1 MVRIDLSG
9 AKEFTPN
16 VSNEQKALDA
26 IRKLKDGSGAGS
38 DFIGWVDLPVSYDK
52 DEFARIQKAA
62 KKIQSDSKALVVI
75 GIGGS
80 YLGARAVIELLKSPN
95 YNMLQKSTPGH
106 LFCRKRYFVRRADGD
121 HRHDRRTRFL
131 RERHLEV
138 RHDDRA
144 RHRVP
149 YFSKSCSKR
158 SMAKRA
164 RASDLRHD
172 RQGKGRTQDACNQR
186 RL

>member
-52 DEFARIQKAA
+52 DEFARIEKAA

-95 YNMLQKSTPGH
+95 YNMLQKSTPDI
-106 LFCRKRYFVRRADGD
+106 YFAGNGISSDALTEIIAMIG
-121 HRHDRRTRFL
+121 
-131 RERHLEV
+131 ERHLEV

-144 RHRVP
+144 CDRVP
-149 YFSKSCSKR
+149 YFQRAARKEVWQR
-158 SMAKRA
+158 GRA
-164 RASDLRHD
+164 RADLRHD
-172 RQGKGRTQDACNQR
+172 RQGKGRTQDACDQR

>member
-16 VSNEQKALDA
+16 VSNEEKALDA

-80 YLGARAVIELLKSPN
+80 YRPPPAHVRAIPSL
-95 YNMLQKSTPGH
+95 
-106 LFCRKRYFVRRADGD
+106 D
-121 HRHDRRTRFL
+121 
-131 RERHLEV
+131 
-138 RHDDRA
+138 
-144 RHRVP
+144 
-149 YFSKSCSKR
+149 
-158 SMAKRA
+158 
-164 RASDLRHD
+164 
-172 RQGKGRTQDACNQR
+172 
-186 RL
+186 